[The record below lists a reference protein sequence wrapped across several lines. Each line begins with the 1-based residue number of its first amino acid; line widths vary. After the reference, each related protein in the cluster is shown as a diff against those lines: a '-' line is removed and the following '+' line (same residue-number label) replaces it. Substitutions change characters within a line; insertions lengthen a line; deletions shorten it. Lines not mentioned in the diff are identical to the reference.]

1 MAKAGDKPHDGGVLL
16 DEMAHWTG
24 VIGQAQQM
32 LMEQGAN
39 SAMKA
44 GDEFFAKMAQ
54 MPLVDPAGL
63 ANAPGAMWAETLGF
77 WRSLLPASEGLGADR
92 RFAAPDWQEPLFDL
106 IRQSYAMVSDQFL
119 SVIDHAPGLD
129 ARQQEQL
136 RFAARNFV
144 DAMSPT
150 NFPFTNPQVVAKIV
164 ETRGQNLITGL
175 QRMMDDMSRGQLRH
189 VSADGFE
196 LGRNIAMTPGK
207 VVYEAPLFQLIQYSP
222 TTESVSETPLIIFPP
237 WFNRF
242 YILDLSPEKSFVQW
256 AVNQGITVFIVS
268 WKSADASIAHALM
281 DDYVINGEWEAIEVA
296 TRLLDVPK
304 AHVVG
309 YCVAGTALSMML
321 AWAHATGNEAKIASA
336 TFFTAQVDFTESGDL
351 SLFVD
356 DAQLALMETMAKD
369 GIFDGRYMAA
379 TFNLLRSR
387 DLIWNYVVNNYLLAE
402 DYKSFDLLHWNGDV
416 TNLPAG
422 WQRRYLTE
430 LYRDNLLVKPGALSV
445 AGTPIDLTT
454 VKTPAYIQAGRED
467 HIAPPGSVWKMMHHL
482 TGPMRFV
489 LAGSGHI
496 AGVVNPPSANKYQYW
511 TNEAKADT
519 LDAFVAGATEHKG
532 SWWPDWLAWLGT
544 FADKKVPAEGAR
556 IPGEGALPAIEDAP
570 GRYVRTR

>member
-1 MAKAGDKPHDGGVLL
+1 MAKPGNEPHDGGALL
-16 DEMAHWTG
+16 AEMAHWTG
-24 VIGQAQQM
+24 VIGKAQQL
-32 LMEQGAN
+32 LMEHGA
-39 SAMKA
+39 SAALKA
-44 GDEFFAKMAQ
+44 GDDFMAQ
-54 MPLVDPAGL
+54 MGQMPVMDPAGM
-63 ANAPGAMWAETLGF
+63 AAAPAAMWAETLGF
-77 WRSLLPASEGLGADR
+77 WRSMLPETEGAAPDR

-106 IRQSYAMVSDQFL
+106 IRQTYAVAADQFL
-119 SVIDHAPGLD
+119 SIIDQAPGLSPHQ
-129 ARQQEQL
+129 AEQL
-136 RFAARNFV
+136 RFGARNFV
-144 DAMSPT
+144 EAMSPS
-150 NFPFTNPQVVAKIV
+150 NFAFTNPQVVAKIV

-175 QRMMDDMSRGQLRH
+175 QRMIEDASSGQLRH
-189 VSADGFE
+189 VGKDAFE

-222 TTESVSETPLIIFPP
+222 TTEQVSEIPLIIFPP

-242 YILDLSPEKSFVQW
+242 YILDLSPEKSLVQW
-256 AVNQGITVFIVS
+256 AVDQGLTVFIVS
-268 WKSADASIAHALM
+268 WKSADASIAHVLM
-281 DDYVINGEWEAIEVA
+281 DDYVLNGEWEAIEVV

-304 AHVVG
+304 THVVG

-356 DAQLALMETMAKD
+356 DAQLKLMGTMAKD
-369 GIFDGRYMAA
+369 GVFDGRYMAM

-422 WQRRYLTE
+422 WQLRYLTE

-445 AGTPIDLTT
+445 AGTPIDLTI

-467 HIAPPGSVWKMMHHL
+467 HIAPAKSVWKMLHHFG
-482 TGPMRFV
+482 GPMRFV

-496 AGVVNPPSANKYQYW
+496 AGVVNHPSANKYQYW
-511 TNEAKADT
+511 TNEAKVDT
-519 LDAFVAGATEHKG
+519 LDDFVAGATEHKG
-532 SWWPDWLAWLGT
+532 SWWPDWLKWLS
-544 FADKKVPAEGAR
+544 AHDAAKVPAEGAR
-556 IPGEGALPAIEDAP
+556 IPGGGALPAIEDAP
-570 GRYVRTR
+570 GRYARTR